1 MLKTESLRSP
11 VARYAAPRH
20 RADTNFPGLQ
30 ELYSHAEP
38 KQLLDFSKGVDRF
51 APRTFEESIVAVYST
66 WNLLDRMVLTP
77 GIHIVPW
84 AFGMFLPVQVEKLV
98 RFVRLQGV
106 RTYCEVGFNGGHT
119 AAAVLSATRDV
130 TVRSFDIGEYGE
142 HTSRNAKWLAQIYPK
157 RFNFTLGDSRTTIPQ
172 LSRRIANGVEPSCD
186 IILVDG
192 SHEEMPTYQDLTHF
206 RRAASPGAIVITDDL
221 DSPAASAVLRAYEEG
236 WFIVRSWYIYHQNIK
251 KPKIETPC
259 RRCFK
264 DLPNL
269 TVVHDPNREV
279 MPCMRWVKKGCINQI
294 EERGQ
299 WDTLFCSR
307 CDNGGAWG
315 FGQYLSRRAE

>member
-1 MLKTESLRSP
+1 MGFS
-11 VARYAAPRH
+11 
-20 RADTNFPGLQ
+20 GLQ

-38 KQLLDFSKGVDRF
+38 TQLLDFSNGVDRF
-51 APRTFEESIVAVYST
+51 APRTFEEALVAVYST

-98 RFVRLQGV
+98 RLVRLQGV

-130 TVRSFDIGEYGE
+130 TVRSFDIGEYGQ
-142 HTSRNAKWLAQIYPK
+142 HTSRNAAWLAQIYPK
-157 RFNFTLGDSRTTIPQ
+157 RFNFTLGDSRRTIPQ
-172 LSRRIANGVEPSCD
+172 LARRVTNGVEPSCD
-186 IILVDG
+186 VILVDG
-192 SHEEMPTYQDLTHF
+192 SHDEQPTYQDLDHF

-236 WFIVRSWYIYHQNIK
+236 WFLMRSWYIYHVRGS
-251 KPKIETPC
+251 PHIETPC

-269 TVVHDPNREV
+269 TVVLDPKRKL
-279 MPCMRWVKKGCINQI
+279 MPCMRWIKRGCVDQI

-299 WDTLFCSR
+299 WDTHMCSR

-315 FGQYLSRRAE
+315 FGQYVRQAAGDK